1 MHRTLPS
8 PWALLGGLI
17 ALLAAVLAPAA
28 RAQLCTPEPRPLV
41 VLLNGT
47 ARLQLASK
55 KPIRTVTNPKEGILT
70 IRTVERDPT
79 TIVLIGTAPGITCLE
94 LEDADGGREHR
105 EVLVQAD
112 VEYLNRQLRCAVPLS
127 QIKVIPNGTNTVI
140 LNGFVHR
147 AEDIQVAQAVA
158 QSVGWSVINGLR
170 LNGVQQ
176 VQLDVVIALVRRSK
190 GRDFGFNFLQNSRHQ
205 ISGSTVGNLIPPL
218 GAIGAGSGQLGPTNF
233 GQTLSAPPGQ
243 SNLFL
248 GIIGN
253 HAGFLAFLQALETE
267 GLAKL
272 MAQPRLV
279 TLSGNPA
286 SFLVGGEQAVPVPA
300 GLGQVGVQFEEFG
313 TRLNFLPIV
322 LGNGRIHLEV
332 EPEVS
337 VLDPTAGVAIAGA
350 TVAGR
355 ATQRV
360 HTTVELETAQ
370 TFVIGG
376 LIQKTAT
383 GSANKVPVIG
393 QLPFVGAL
401 FSTKSYTEDE
411 SELVVMVTPHLV
423 DAQTACQIPKVLPGE
438 ESRRPDD
445 FELFLEGIL
454 EAPRGP
460 RAVFQGNHYVPA
472 WQNDPTAKLFPC
484 AGSADGLYPK
494 SLLNGTSAAGGGCS
508 AAGGCNDAACP
519 TSALPAAPGLNGSV
533 QPTKLPPADPV
544 APTSLTTNPPVLE
557 PPVAAPEKAGADKA
571 NPDNASPEKVSQ
583 AGSAA
588 PEGPVIVTAPEPK
601 PAPEILLPDMPSGLP
616 SGPTEKSAVVPASGT
631 SSSSDSPGGSGS
643 NKL

>member
-17 ALLAAVLAPAA
+17 ALLATVLTPGA

-47 ARLQLASK
+47 MRLQLASK
-55 KPIRTVTNPKEGILT
+55 KPIRTVTNPKEGILA

-79 TIVLIGTAPGITCLE
+79 TIVLIGTSPGITRLE
-94 LEDADGGREHR
+94 LEDADGAR
-105 EVLVQAD
+105 EVREVIVQAD
-112 VEYLNRQLRCAVPLS
+112 VEYLSRQLNRDVPLS
-127 QIKVIPNGTNTVI
+127 QISVIPNGTNTVI
-140 LNGFVHR
+140 LRGYVHR
-147 AEDIQVAQAVA
+147 AEDTQVAQAVA
-158 QSVGWSVINGLR
+158 QSMGWTVINGLR
-170 LNGVQQ
+170 LNGVVQ

-205 ISGSTVGNLIPPL
+205 IFGSTVGSLIPPL

-233 GQTLSAPPGQ
+233 GQTLTSAPGQ
-243 SNLFL
+243 TNLFG

-376 LIQKTAT
+376 LIQKTT
-383 GSANKVPVIG
+383 SGSTNKVPVIG

-401 FSTKSYTEDE
+401 FSTKTFTEE
-411 SELVVMVTPHLV
+411 EQELVVMVTPHLV

-460 RAVFQGNHYVPA
+460 RAVFQGNRYVPA

-494 SLLNGTSAAGGGCS
+494 AMLPGGPAVGGGSAVGGCS
-508 AAGGCNDAACP
+508 DAACP
-519 TSALPAAPGLNGSV
+519 GPA
-533 QPTKLPPADPV
+533 QPV
-544 APTSLTTNPPVLE
+544 APGPNGLVQPKKLPEPVAPASLTTNPPAPE
-557 PPVAAPEKAGADKA
+557 PPVAAPEKA
-571 NPDNASPEKVSQ
+571 NPDTASPDKVSQ
-583 AGSAA
+583 AS
-588 PEGPVIVTAPEPK
+588 PEPTEGPVIVQAPDPK
-601 PAPEILLPDMPSGLP
+601 PAAEILLPEMPSAQP
-616 SGPTEKSAVVPASGT
+616 SSPPEKSTVVPTAG
-631 SSSSDSPGGSGS
+631 SDKP
-643 NKL
+643 